1 MLQNNKEYKEK
12 QEDFLACM
20 LEDIEKRVGSVL
32 TGNDNPE
39 QFLAKL
45 RNLKGEL
52 DLYARDIKYQID
64 YEDFNELSK

>member
-64 YEDFNELSK
+64 YEDFNELSN

>member
-20 LEDIEKRVGSVL
+20 LQDIEKRVGSVL
-32 TGNDNPE
+32 IGNDNPE

-64 YEDFNELSK
+64 YEDFNELSN

>member
-32 TGNDNPE
+32 IGNDTPE

>member
-32 TGNDNPE
+32 IGNDNPE

-64 YEDFNELSK
+64 YEDFNELSN